1 MIDPKALQ
9 DYIHEGVEFW
19 CDTDEQRVALLTAL
33 DELGYR
39 WYSGP
44 RLLELTRFDYQVEH
58 LHYKG
63 ITYMIHEE
71 LKAVTKDRDRTDD
84 TILVSDLM
92 ETAALTEVNQS
103 DLLTILFETEVTA

>member
-1 MIDPKALQ
+1 MIDPKVLQ
-9 DYIHEGVEFW
+9 DFIHEGVEFW

-33 DELGYR
+33 DELGYH

-44 RLLELTRFDYQVEH
+44 RLLELTRFDYRVEH

-63 ITYMIHEE
+63 IAYTIHKG
-71 LKAVTKDRDRTDD
+71 LKAVTKGRDLEEGM
-84 TILVSDLM
+84 ILVSDLM

-103 DLLTILFETEVTA
+103 DLLTMLFETEVTA

>member
-9 DYIHEGVEFW
+9 DLIHDGVEFW

-33 DELGYR
+33 DELDYH

-44 RLLELTRFDYQVEH
+44 RLLDLTRSDYQVKH
-58 LHYKG
+58 LHYNG
-63 ITYMIHEE
+63 ITYMIHEN
-71 LKAVTKDRDRTDD
+71 LKAVTKGRGRTDD
-84 TILVSDLM
+84 MILVSDLM

-103 DLLTILFETEVTA
+103 ALFTMLFETEATA